1 MRRGIGTR
9 CAVIVGIM
17 LALVGVIASVGVVRA
32 LDDDKLLEYSLNSIM
47 FYDGDCTSSGG
58 ASAEC
63 GITVSGS
70 TIEEKIWSGLTSFMT
85 EEQAAGVMGNLRAES
100 GLNPARHE
108 DSWYD
113 RNSNFPIMTNT
124 EDSYGVG
131 LVQWSFGRRVN
142 MLKYIKEKA
151 PELLEKYIDAGRSTY
166 HKLSGEDFLKQAGDA
181 DTDLLIALQ
190 LCFLKQELEGD
201 KTYGGILNQNTVAEA
216 SWYFLDKV
224 ESPDDKLGKKS
235 EREGY
240 SLEYY
245 NQLKGKTF
253 SSSGRAGSGGGGSLP
268 SCSGGGNN
276 NIAQTAIELA
286 WPKGTSKSTFK
297 EKEYEPFKKAADEVH
312 IADKKYCHNF
322 VATVVRYSGYDKS
335 FPPTISR
342 DNSKGKDQRE
352 YVRSHSDLWELIPN
366 WYGDKSKLKVGDI
379 VSWKEGDSQHTF
391 IIIDI
396 DGELKKAESAC
407 GWACAK
413 DNHGRGKTGSWGHIT
428 NLGKEGCQKSSR
440 HCWII
445 RPKKATSGTST
456 VTGEI
461 VNSGQGNGDIGA
473 SALALAWKEGT
484 AKGTYQK
491 KATDAFK
498 EYFNSLSQAAADK
511 GTCYAGGKSCDRF
524 VATVVRYAGVDDKM
538 SFGPVA
544 GGTLP
549 YLEGSSDWEEVNVGR
564 DLDKYQSGD
573 VLIFYKNG
581 IAKHTAIYA
590 VDSGGDGHVVQASN
604 CDYYGVVKNTNAITG
619 NYWEKIRV
627 FRNKNNKNGG
637 AEKCDLCS
645 KSSSTGL
652 VAGGMDLAKANTF
665 MKGYHDKA
673 MKEYFKKQIDVTFE
687 GAKIRNA
694 GCPYGVMN
702 NCVAFSQWFLNRY
715 TTIGP
720 NWNNTTDGKLMVQ
733 KLASTQGLPTGTEP
747 RPYAIFSTSQWGSA
761 GHTGVVLGVNTAT
774 QKIIVGEA
782 ACSQSAGHLQYEPR
796 AWEYT
801 FDYIQKN
808 GWTFAYTDSIL
819 KEGGL

>member
-1 MRRGIGTR
+1 MRRGIGLR
-9 CAVIVGIM
+9 CTVIIGATLV
-17 LALVGVIASVGVVRA
+17 LAGVIASVGVVRA

-58 ASAEC
+58 ASADC

-85 EEQAAGVMGNLRAES
+85 EKQAAGVMGNLRAES

-201 KTYGGILNQNTVAEA
+201 KNYSGIFNQKDVAEA

-224 ESPDDKLGKKS
+224 EVPDDRESKRS

-268 SCSGGGNN
+268 SCSGSTEGNN
-276 NIAQTAIELA
+276 NIAQTALSLA
-286 WPKGTSKSTFK
+286 WPYGTNSTSYSYLRGGPTEEFEKALKAVWGKSYK
-297 EKEYEPFKKAADEVH
+297 RKRKP
-312 IADKKYCHNF
+312 YCSRF
-322 VATVVRYSGYDKS
+322 VSTAVRFSGYDKNFEDS
-335 FPPTISR
+335 LNGRRQLNYAKKSDKWEVISW
-342 DNSKGKDQRE
+342 N
-352 YVRSHSDLWELIPN
+352 
-366 WYGDKSKLKVGDI
+366 GDKSKVKVGDI
-379 VSWKEGDSQHTF
+379 ISWWKKSGKGQHTY
-391 IIIDI
+391 IIVEDN
-396 DGELKKAESAC
+396 GEIRRAESNR
-407 GWACAK
+407 GWSGPSK
-413 DNHGRGKTGSWGHIT
+413 YKWGHIAKFDGDK
-428 NLGKEGCQKSSR
+428 NCGKLRDCY
-440 HCWII
+440 II
-445 RPKKATSGTST
+445 RAKYATSGTPS
-456 VTGEI
+456 VTGDI
-461 VNSGQGNGDIGA
+461 VNNGQGDGDIGA

-491 KATDAFK
+491 KATDAFR

-524 VATVVRYAGVDDKM
+524 VATVVRYSGVDDKM

-549 YLEGSSDWEEVNVGR
+549 YLEGSSDWEEVSVGR
-564 DLDKYQSGD
+564 DLSKYQSGD
-573 VLIFYKNG
+573 VLIFYKDG
-581 IAKHTAIYA
+581 TAKHTAIYA

-637 AEKCDLCS
+637 AVKCDLCS
-645 KSSSTGL
+645 KSSSAGL
-652 VAGGMDLAKANTF
+652 VAGGMDLVKANTF

-673 MKEYFKKQIDVTFE
+673 MNDYFKKQIDVKFE
-687 GAKIRNA
+687 GAQIKNA

-801 FDYIQKN
+801 FDYVQKN